1 MVSTRRKKATE
12 TEPESTPTPPP
23 TRTRRSRA
31 AKEKSATPN
40 SRLKSKTPS
49 IEEPEEVK
57 SCTELVK
64 DIELDQCDF
73 FVVEKTKEN
82 EETIKV
88 EDVKE
93 TFDEIKEETVIEN
106 VEQDIDSSEL
116 KTEVKEEDILEKVS
130 QEKNSE
136 IIDEKTEESDAPSE
150 GKRSKSPS
158 PMDISDNEHEEDKSE
173 ENINVPS
180 NEPESIPEEP
190 EFIEIEQPKYRRPHI
205 FHPAAAAFEEE
216 KEVVKIPKPVVSE
229 DQQSMGIK
237 PIVIKTPTRPGLNP
251 NPLLFSPGKRFG
263 ATLSATVPPISVV
276 ELPKPSFFGVK
287 NVPPPQVI
295 LSPEPEPSSLLSG
308 PMIIAPAVD
317 RRKEEEKAKESAR
330 QQALAVAAKISRKFE
345 SDERPKHSL
354 EREREKNSRDER
366 YRESNTSSYHRSS
379 HREDF
384 ERRGR
389 ERDRRHSHNHHSS
402 SRRYES
408 NNDREKRK
416 DERDKSSPRKD
427 REFRIEKE
435 DDKKERKYQEDHEN
449 NEKEQNG
456 IEEIVKNEEKYEN
469 EREKEHEEEIKEK
482 TVEKIVAERAK
493 SPEIPENERKIP
505 HFEPI
510 TECKYLTKNAS
521 KKKTESLVCE
531 CHESGNNCSDDDC
544 VNRAMYTECPTGC
557 PATKCKNQRFTKK
570 KNAAVEP
577 FNTGTKK
584 GCGLRATKDIKK
596 GQFIIEYVGEM
607 LERDDYAKRKEKYA
621 KDKSHKHHYFC
632 DTGSHTIDAT
642 TMGNPSRFINHS
654 CNPNAVC
661 EKWMVPKTP
670 GAVNRIGF
678 FAKRAILAG
687 EEITFDYQFVNY
699 GREAQ
704 QCFCGSENCTGYIGE
719 RPEDFSSDEED
730 ESDDELIT
738 TEELDDEEKR
748 ISELEFLSENERKEA
763 IENLLADLVVR
774 NRKYSKKVIQI
785 AERMTNCEQRMKLID
800 EIFSQD
806 TTPNTQSHY
815 AKEGILNL
823 MYEWLSQQDLSIE
836 NLKLMQ
842 KVLQTLHGEVFVPF
856 ARSDKDLLEVVDKI
870 AKSEAAPEG
879 IHIQSVVDS
888 LVISVE
894 TGEDYNKIEDLTYNE
909 INANFVRLREMAIR
923 LNGHWWTRSVTFRIP
938 KKQKVEPV
946 ITPKQVS
953 KEHIQSIDNSYE
965 SKYYSS
971 QPKFFDSRSEYGSTI
986 GGRYGGYRSF
996 GGNNGEFYRGRGEG
1010 RRYPAHQYDSGTT
1023 SFFNQFPSSSY
1034 RKRARYS
1041 RSRSRSLSPPP
1052 NNKRFRNDDRK
1063 SPIDTTKKPTTPPF
1077 EPDRCTSSVSSTKSE
1092 IAPKL
1097 NNVPTNPS
1105 VRMAPPGGP
1114 PPPPIRMPPPP
1125 PHYDYQMGY
1134 GYPYPYFPRGPP
1146 TSHPIGYPPHPPGFP
1161 QHPSYWPTEERPR
1174 TPFRMETLPTIEDLR
1189 ILYKT
1194 ATIEQIRE
1202 HRDELQLQIQ
1212 LAYAMIAQKEVE
1224 MINVPSSA
1232 AIIPSVNMIQ
1242 PNPCPLEGVHEPP
1255 PKKEKYS
1262 WARAKSENGETYY
1275 YNKITKETQWDPPN
1289 PEQGE
1294 VDPNDQTPPDTT
1306 EESDNK
1312 SSLQARLGE
1321 LIESDSAESI
1331 KMREREER
1339 EREIARQRCEA
1350 AKLRQNEENERMQK
1364 KTRDFKIKLEQV
1376 VAPIVKPATKNLKSA
1391 TPEKVMWLV
1400 KTIVREMFKRQTSEG
1415 GFNFELTDSA
1425 KVKVKKYTA
1434 EVLDRKLKN
1443 GGIDFWKGYQSR
1455 Q

>member
-1 MVSTRRKKATE
+1 MDTVQVKNEQIDTSNDDELEDEDEWEEMTMLVTVNGILDADLVREAVKTDTVKLRYAETENPVLQLSNSLYTATWTRDLGTNIIIESRSPDDFEMVSTRRKKATE

-88 EDVKE
+88 EELKE

-295 LSPEPEPSSLLSG
+295 LSPESEPSSLLSG

-330 QQALAVAAKISRKFE
+330 QQALA
-345 SDERPKHSL
+345 
-354 EREREKNSRDER
+354 
-366 YRESNTSSYHRSS
+366 
-379 HREDF
+379 
-384 ERRGR
+384 
-389 ERDRRHSHNHHSS
+389 
-402 SRRYES
+402 
-408 NNDREKRK
+408 
-416 DERDKSSPRKD
+416 
-427 REFRIEKE
+427 
-435 DDKKERKYQEDHEN
+435 
-449 NEKEQNG
+449 
-456 IEEIVKNEEKYEN
+456 N

-482 TVEKIVAERAK
+482 AAEKIVAERAK

-1097 NNVPTNPS
+1097 NNVPTNTS

-1125 PHYDYQMGY
+1125 PHYDY
-1134 GYPYPYFPRGPP
+1134 R
-1146 TSHPIGYPPHPPGFP
+1146 
-1161 QHPSYWPTEERPR
+1161 
-1174 TPFRMETLPTIEDLR
+1174 
-1189 ILYKT
+1189 K
-1194 ATIEQIRE
+1194 E

-1232 AIIPSVNMIQ
+1232 AILPTVNMIQ

-1306 EESDNK
+1306 EESDN
-1312 SSLQARLGE
+1312 
-1321 LIESDSAESI
+1321 
-1331 KMREREER
+1331 
-1339 EREIARQRCEA
+1339 
-1350 AKLRQNEENERMQK
+1350 
-1364 KTRDFKIKLEQV
+1364 
-1376 VAPIVKPATKNLKSA
+1376 
-1391 TPEKVMWLV
+1391 
-1400 KTIVREMFKRQTSEG
+1400 IVREMFKRQTSEG